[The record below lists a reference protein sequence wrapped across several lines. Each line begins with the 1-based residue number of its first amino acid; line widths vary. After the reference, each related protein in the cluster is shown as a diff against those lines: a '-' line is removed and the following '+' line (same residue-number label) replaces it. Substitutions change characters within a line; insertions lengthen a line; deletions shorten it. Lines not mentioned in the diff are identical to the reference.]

1 MGSWQHR
8 DGASIGA
15 IGGHLTPEIEAYRAK
30 VALTGVVDVANGPS
44 SPAVVL
50 RALAALVAEDAVE
63 RGAPDAVAEI
73 VADLEALAAKVDRA
87 RK

>member
-1 MGSWQHR
+1 
-8 DGASIGA
+8 
-15 IGGHLTPEIEAYRAK
+15 
-30 VALTGVVDVANGPS
+30 
-44 SPAVVL
+44 
-50 RALAALVAEDAVE
+50 VAEDAVE